1 MSSPDRRIWTPPEGA
16 APVGALRPV
25 HLQGVFRG
33 QAQTYSRRLRIV
45 APGLVMDLDELT
57 TVLTAPLP
65 PELHD
70 VDVGA
75 LGTTE
80 YHIPSEVAGVGVV
93 DGRAYQLAGR
103 IARHVVDQAVA
114 KRVVQEL
121 NSRRPMP
128 DAELWAALR
137 ELTAGEFETFAGDE
151 KVRDF
156 LTGSLVKLVTAR
168 LETLRPLA
176 RGEWLHGAAESGVL
190 RRFTVRSLAGGAEAF
205 LEALRFELEELPP
218 AKWPELLGELIA

>member
-16 APVGALRPV
+16 APVGAPRPA

-33 QAQTYSRRLRIV
+33 EAQTYSRRLRVV
-45 APGLVMDLDELT
+45 APGLVMDLDEGT
-57 TVLTAPLP
+57 TVLTVPLP
-65 PELHD
+65 PEFHD
-70 VDVGA
+70 VDVGG

-80 YHIPSEVAGVGVV
+80 HHVVAGVGVA
-93 DGRAYQLAGR
+93 DGRAYRLAGR
-103 IARHVVDQAVA
+103 LPGYMVDQATAV
-114 KRVVQEL
+114 RVVNEL

-128 DAELWAALR
+128 DADLWAALR
-137 ELTAGEFETFAGDE
+137 ELTAGELATFAGGE
-151 KVRDF
+151 GVRD
-156 LTGSLVKLVTAR
+156 LLAGSLVKLVTAR
-168 LETLRPLA
+168 LEALRPLA

-205 LEALRFELEELPP
+205 LEALRLELEELPP